1 MTGKRKTP
9 SEKVF
14 KQPQCPPGPEDKQ
27 PGVKTINVA
36 IQGGGAHGAY
46 SWGVIDALLE
56 DGRID
61 IEGISGTSA
70 GSMNGVVLAYGNMLG
85 GSEGARQALHD
96 FWQKIS
102 KAGAIYS
109 PLKQMPWE
117 YSTNY
122 LTKNWNLDNSLSY
135 QWFNIVSGML
145 SPYQFNP
152 YNINPLRK
160 ILEEAVDFTVL
171 KQCQT
176 TKLFIATTKVRT
188 GKVRVFR
195 TEEITADVVMASA
208 CLPMLFQA
216 VKIGDDYYWDG
227 GYMGNPA
234 LFPLFHHTAS
244 HDILILHINP
254 IERDELPRS
263 AADIMNRVNEISFN
277 SSLLKEMRAIA
288 FVTRLI
294 EEQWLKEEYQGR
306 LKKLFMHSLRADDTL
321 SHLSVASKFNTDW
334 RFLLYLRDLGRE
346 ATRDWLEQNFA
357 SIGERSTVDLRA
369 EFLDLGAEHQG

>member
-1 MTGKRKTP
+1 MTGRRKTP
-9 SEKVF
+9 GDKVPT
-14 KQPQCPPGPEDKQ
+14 QPQCPPGPESRQ
-27 PGVKTINVA
+27 AGVKTINIA

-102 KAGAIYS
+102 QAGAIYS

-160 ILEEAVDFTVL
+160 ILEEVVDFAVL

-216 VKIGDDYYWDG
+216 VKIADDYYWDG

-234 LFPLFHHTAS
+234 LFPLFNHTES
-244 HDILILHINP
+244 RDILILHINP

-263 AADIMNRVNEISFN
+263 AADIINRVNEISFN

-288 FVTRLI
+288 FVTRMI
-294 EEQWLKEEYQGR
+294 EEDWLKEEYRGR

-346 ATRDWLEQNFA
+346 ATREWLEQNFA
-357 SIGERSTVDLRA
+357 NIGQRSTVDLRA

>member
-1 MTGKRKTP
+1 M
-9 SEKVF
+9 
-14 KQPQCPPGPEDKQ
+14 
-27 PGVKTINVA
+27 
-36 IQGGGAHGAY
+36 
-46 SWGVIDALLE
+46 
-56 DGRID
+56 
-61 IEGISGTSA
+61 
-70 GSMNGVVLAYGNMLG
+70 
-85 GSEGARQALHD
+85 
-96 FWQKIS
+96 
-102 KAGAIYS
+102 
-109 PLKQMPWE
+109 
-117 YSTNY
+117 
-122 LTKNWNLDNSLSY
+122 
-135 QWFNIVSGML
+135 
-145 SPYQFNP
+145 
-152 YNINPLRK
+152 RK
-160 ILEEAVDFTVL
+160 IFEEVVDFTVL

-234 LFPLFHHTAS
+234 LFPLFNHTES

-277 SSLLKEMRAIA
+277 SSLLKEMRAID
-288 FVTRLI
+288 FVTRMI
-294 EEQWLKEEYQGR
+294 EEE
-306 LKKLFMHSLRADDTL
+306 
-321 SHLSVASKFNTDW
+321 
-334 RFLLYLRDLGRE
+334 
-346 ATRDWLEQNFA
+346 WLEQNFA